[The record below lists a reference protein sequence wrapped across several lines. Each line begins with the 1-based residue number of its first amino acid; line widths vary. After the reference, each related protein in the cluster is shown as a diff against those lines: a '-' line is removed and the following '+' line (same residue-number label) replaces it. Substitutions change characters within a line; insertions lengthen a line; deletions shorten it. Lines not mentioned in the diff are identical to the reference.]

1 MNGTREG
8 LTSCFPSLEWE
19 EYYTYGQVQTADA
32 FQFIL
37 RAIDSLRE
45 GDNPA
50 RVFRSTEMLVYSRSL
65 RLSVQRLGII
75 ATIYPGRNLMGV
87 CVLGGGEVFCCL

>member
-1 MNGTREG
+1 MNETREG
-8 LTSCFPSLEWE
+8 LTSCFPSLERE
-19 EYYTYGQVQTADA
+19 EYCTYGQGQVQTADA

-65 RLSVQRLGII
+65 RLSVQ
-75 ATIYPGRNLMGV
+75 
-87 CVLGGGEVFCCL
+87 